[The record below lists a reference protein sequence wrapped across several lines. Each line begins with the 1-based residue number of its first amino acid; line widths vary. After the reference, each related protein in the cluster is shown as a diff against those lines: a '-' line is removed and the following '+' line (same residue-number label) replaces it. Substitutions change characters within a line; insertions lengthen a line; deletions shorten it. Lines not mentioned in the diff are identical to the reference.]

1 MNASSFQWW
10 SQRWITWVTLP
21 LYCHSCR
28 LRAVSVAND
37 VHPDPAVWLRRAR
50 SPWPHEAAPN
60 LASITSVWDELNSID
75 WRIGHTHNHQTP
87 KEHTCFFFS
96 EGTWLN
102 IDISLI
108 WTSLDITKLHHLS
121 AHSATI
127 RKCQLQICLP
137 LAMILT
143 GCQHSVVWKPQLPAT
158 ASKQGKFFGGQ
169 FSC

>member
-10 SQRWITWVTLP
+10 SQRWITWVTLQ

-60 LASITSVWDELNSID
+60 LASITNVWDELNN
-75 WRIGHTHNHQTP
+75 WLKNCTHTHNAHV
-87 KEHTCFFFS
+87 FFS
-96 EGTWLN
+96 GRNMIEYWYN
-102 IDISLI
+102 ISFIL
-108 WTSLDITKLHHLS
+108 TSLDITKLHHLS
-121 AHSATI
+121 AHGRHNSELST
-127 RKCQLQICLP
+127 P

-143 GCQHSVVWKPQLPAT
+143 GCQHSAVWKPQLPAT
-158 ASKQGKFFGGQ
+158 TSIQQGKFFGGQ